1 MKLQPQSTG
10 RITVQTPR
18 LTAASVGDALWASF
32 LLVCASF

>member
-10 RITVQTPR
+10 GITVQTPR
-18 LTAASVGDALWASF
+18 LKAASVGDDLWASF